1 MGRRNR
7 ACPFH
12 FGAKTRVVGRVA
24 EGAMEPSFRSISRW
38 FHSMILPMPRVAKM
52 LAVLCLVLG
61 SSFSSTAQSKAGR
74 AANPTAAAERAISLA
89 TAGRCAEA
97 IPELKRAM
105 RSVTD
110 SDLKKKAG
118 LAGVRCAMTHNLPA
132 DAVDLL
138 QLLRRD
144 FPRDPEV
151 LYQATHAY
159 SDLSALASQD
169 LLREAP
175 FSYQVHEISAES
187 LEMEG
192 KWDEA
197 AAEYRKIL
205 DSNPMVPSIH
215 ARLGRV
221 LLSKSQPSAADVEQA
236 TKSFQE
242 ELEID
247 PRNAGV
253 EYVLGQLAVDA
264 QDPSTAIR
272 HFSRAA
278 KLDKDFSEAYLA
290 LGTALNGTKQF
301 PEATTALEAYVKMV
315 PDSPTGHYQL
325 AIAYAGVGRRED
337 SNREAAL
344 QREMAE
350 AMEAVKRRAAAAM
363 EKKSSPDE
371 QSPEPK

>member
-1 MGRRNR
+1 MGRRDR
-7 ACPFH
+7 ACLFH
-12 FGAKTRVVGRVA
+12 FLAKASAVKLA
-24 EGAMEPSFRSISRW
+24 DEGLMGPSFRSISRW
-38 FHSMILPMPRVAKM
+38 FHSMILAMPRIAKM
-52 LAVLCLVLG
+52 LAILCLVLG
-61 SSFSSTAQSKAGR
+61 SSLSSRAQSKAGGV
-74 AANPTAAAERAISLA
+74 ANPSAAAEHAINLA

-105 RSVTD
+105 RSAAD
-110 SDLKKKAG
+110 SDLKKRAG
-118 LAGVRCAMTHNLPA
+118 LAGVRCAMTHNLPSE
-132 DAVDLL
+132 AVDLL
-138 QLLRRD
+138 QILRRD

-205 DSNPMVPSIH
+205 DSNPMLPSIH

-221 LLSKSQPSAADVEQA
+221 LLSKPQPSPADIEQA

-242 ELEID
+242 ELEVD

-272 HFSRAA
+272 HFSRAS

-301 PEATTALEAYVKMV
+301 PEAIAALETYEKMD
-315 PDSPTGHYQL
+315 PSSPNGHYQL
-325 AIAYAGVGRRED
+325 AVAYAGVGRRED

-350 AMEAVKRRAAAAM
+350 AMEAVKRKTAAAM
-363 EKKSSPDE
+363 EKKTSPDA

>member
-1 MGRRNR
+1 
-7 ACPFH
+7 
-12 FGAKTRVVGRVA
+12 
-24 EGAMEPSFRSISRW
+24 
-38 FHSMILPMPRVAKM
+38 
-52 LAVLCLVLG
+52 
-61 SSFSSTAQSKAGR
+61 
-74 AANPTAAAERAISLA
+74 
-89 TAGRCAEA
+89 
-97 IPELKRAM
+97 M

-118 LAGVRCAMTHNLPA
+118 LAGVRCAMTHNLPY

-138 QLLRRD
+138 QILRRD

-159 SDLSALASQD
+159 SDLSALASQE

-175 FSYQVHEISAES
+175 FSYQVHEISAEL

-197 AAEYRKIL
+197 AVEYRKIL
-205 DSNPMVPSIH
+205 DSNPMLPGIH

-221 LLSKSQPSAADVEQA
+221 LLSKPQPSPAEVEQA
-236 TKSFQE
+236 TKSFE
-242 ELEID
+242 EEIEVD
-247 PRNAGV
+247 PHNAGV

-264 QDPSTAIR
+264 KDPSAAIR

-301 PEATTALEAYVKMV
+301 PEAIAALETYEKMD

-350 AMEAVKRRAAAAM
+350 AMEAVKRKAAAAM
-363 EKKSSPDE
+363 EKKSSTDA

>member
-1 MGRRNR
+1 
-7 ACPFH
+7 
-12 FGAKTRVVGRVA
+12 
-24 EGAMEPSFRSISRW
+24 
-38 FHSMILPMPRVAKM
+38 M
-52 LAVLCLVLG
+52 LAVVCLVLS
-61 SSFSSTAQSKAGR
+61 SSFSSTAQSKAGGA
-74 AANPTAAAERAISLA
+74 AANPSAAAERAINLA

-97 IPELKRAM
+97 IPELRRAM

-110 SDLKKKAG
+110 RDLKKRAG
-118 LAGVRCAMTHNLPA
+118 LAGVRCAMTHNLLS

-138 QLLRRD
+138 QMLRRD

-159 SDLSALASQD
+159 SDLSALASQE

-205 DSNPMVPSIH
+205 DSNPMLPSIH

-221 LLSKSQPSAADVEQA
+221 LLSKPQPTPADVEQA
-236 TKSFQE
+236 TKSFEE
-242 ELEID
+242 ELEVD

-278 KLDKDFSEAYLA
+278 KLDKDFNEAYLA

-301 PEATTALEAYVKMV
+301 PEAIAALETYEKMD

-325 AIAYAGVGRRED
+325 AVAYAGAGRRED

-344 QREMAE
+344 QRETAE
-350 AMEAVKRRAAAAM
+350 AMEAVKRKTAAAM
-363 EKKSSPDE
+363 EKKTSPDA